1 MFAGT
6 NDTNDSRDCHVNVT
20 LSSQPVRS
28 FPENGYSTM
37 EDYLEELLERQQRWN
52 EPLADEPADDG
63 YDM

>member
-1 MFAGT
+1 
-6 NDTNDSRDCHVNVT
+6 
-20 LSSQPVRS
+20 
-28 FPENGYSTM
+28 M